1 MFWGF
6 ITIFPGEIV
15 HLEITAEKNFF
26 RQQFGNHITILN
38 QDMFFKGS
46 EIFFPRF
53 LNKNFLI
60 QVKFHPSKHSSNW
73 RLKSAIVTWLHK
85 LRQ

>member
-1 MFWGF
+1 MNGLSYGKISKMPKKNFGRTVVF
-6 ITIFPGEIV
+6 CVLGVDNHIFP
-15 HLEITAEKNFF
+15 AEKNFF

-53 LNKNFLI
+53 LKNEF
-60 QVKFHPSKHSSNW
+60 SNSG
-73 RLKSAIVTWLHK
+73 KISFIKT
-85 LRQ
+85 